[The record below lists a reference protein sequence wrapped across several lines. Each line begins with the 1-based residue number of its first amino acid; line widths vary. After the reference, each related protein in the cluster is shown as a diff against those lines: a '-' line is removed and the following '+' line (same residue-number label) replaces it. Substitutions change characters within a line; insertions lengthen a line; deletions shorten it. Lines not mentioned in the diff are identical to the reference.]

1 MKSKHGKTLYS
12 LREIYR
18 ILYHGMRAL
27 PYLRQTVKDGTL
39 SPELKE
45 RLMLAVTEVNGCA
58 LCAYG
63 HTRMALESG
72 MKMEEIE
79 AMLGGELA
87 DVPKEELSAVL
98 FARHYAEARGLPSK
112 ESWKQIEHL
121 YGKREA
127 RAILS
132 AVRVIMAGNAYGI
145 PMGSFAARFVP
156 GKREKV
162 DKRSNI
168 AYEICVIATALP
180 FSAAAFLQAVTAFNL
195 DLPYVNI

>member
-1 MKSKHGKTLYS
+1 MKTKYGRPLYS

-72 MKMEEIE
+72 MKIEEIE
-79 AMLGGELA
+79 AMLGGGLA
-87 DVPKEELSAVL
+87 DVPKEELPAIL
-98 FARHYAEARGLPSK
+98 FAQHYAESRGLPSK

-121 YGKREA
+121 YGKRSA

-145 PMGSFAARFVP
+145 PLGSFAARFLP
-156 GKREKV
+156 GKRGKV
-162 DKRSNI
+162 DQRCNI
-168 AYEICVIATALP
+168 VYEICVVVTAIP
-180 FSAAAFLQAVTAFNL
+180 FGAAAFLQAVTAFNL
-195 DLPYVNI
+195 DLPYVDI